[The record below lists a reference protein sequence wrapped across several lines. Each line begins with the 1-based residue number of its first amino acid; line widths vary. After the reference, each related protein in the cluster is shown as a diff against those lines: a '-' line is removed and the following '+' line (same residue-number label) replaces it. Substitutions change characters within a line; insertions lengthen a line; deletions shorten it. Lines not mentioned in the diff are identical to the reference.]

1 MQMVFKRQNLK
12 GQPEM
17 NLFVGTMSESTPEN
31 LIGGD
36 ISDISSA
43 NSDIDPEGSS
53 KIQMPNN
60 RSLMLQKSNSAY
72 KESGIMAITNAL
84 RSGDQGILKKSL
96 FSQSKANLLDKP
108 IQEEENQSQMGIKL
122 ENADDDTPPRIRLK
136 MGSDNEEILLNP
148 SENEN
153 DIDV

>member
-1 MQMVFKRQNLK
+1 MQVVFKRQNLK

-53 KIQMPNN
+53 KI
-60 RSLMLQKSNSAY
+60 
-72 KESGIMAITNAL
+72 
-84 RSGDQGILKKSL
+84 
-96 FSQSKANLLDKP
+96 
-108 IQEEENQSQMGIKL
+108 
-122 ENADDDTPPRIRLK
+122 
-136 MGSDNEEILLNP
+136 
-148 SENEN
+148 
-153 DIDV
+153 

>member
-1 MQMVFKRQNLK
+1 MQMVFKGQNLK

-60 RSLMLQKSNSAY
+60 RSLMLQKSNSA
-72 KESGIMAITNAL
+72 
-84 RSGDQGILKKSL
+84 
-96 FSQSKANLLDKP
+96 
-108 IQEEENQSQMGIKL
+108 
-122 ENADDDTPPRIRLK
+122 
-136 MGSDNEEILLNP
+136 
-148 SENEN
+148 
-153 DIDV
+153 

>member
-1 MQMVFKRQNLK
+1 
-12 GQPEM
+12 
-17 NLFVGTMSESTPEN
+17 
-31 LIGGD
+31 
-36 ISDISSA
+36 
-43 NSDIDPEGSS
+43 
-53 KIQMPNN
+53 
-60 RSLMLQKSNSAY
+60 
-72 KESGIMAITNAL
+72 MAITNAL

-153 DIDV
+153 DNDV